1 MQFID
6 FKKEHFTQDEETND
20 YFIEIS
26 KDEVG
31 FGNIKVQAKQDD
43 ANYAEVDYE
52 LVDDLEKVTIRMEK
66 PADIRVNF

>member
-43 ANYAEVDYE
+43 TNYAEVDCE